1 MRKKEREIT
10 QRTEIDAILAG
21 SPVCRIAFAVAGE
34 PYLVPLSH
42 GYDADANAL
51 YVHTAVEGRKIA
63 CIEANPRVCFEVER
77 DVRVKAGDERG
88 CSWGLF
94 YESVVGYGTFRE
106 LTDPVERDRALR
118 CIMRQQSGRDDAW
131 TFAPKVL
138 DLTRVWAIEIESVT
152 GKRSGPPR

>member
-63 CIEANPRVCFEVER
+63 CIEANPRVCFEVEGE
-77 DVRVKAGDERG
+77 VSVKEGDERG
-88 CSWGLF
+88 CTWGLR
-94 YESVVGYGTFRE
+94 YESVIGYGVVRQV
-106 LTDPVERDRALR
+106 LDNDARDAALHH
-118 CIMRQQSGRDDAW
+118 IMRQHAGRDGEWSFD
-131 TFAPKVL
+131 PKVL
-138 DLTRVWAIEIESVT
+138 SVTAVWALEISSMT
-152 GKRSGPPR
+152 GKRSV